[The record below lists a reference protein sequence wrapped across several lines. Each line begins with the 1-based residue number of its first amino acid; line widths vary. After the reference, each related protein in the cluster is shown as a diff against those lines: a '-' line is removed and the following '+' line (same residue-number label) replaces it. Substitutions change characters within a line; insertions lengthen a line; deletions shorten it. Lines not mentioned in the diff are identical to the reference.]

1 MKDSGIELDR
11 FCNSTDWTV
20 RSVSPACPD
29 QPFSV
34 NRKDYQAKEHSFSS
48 KVVQPPSPDL
58 KEHSKF
64 DSMMSNSW
72 YSSLDHIDLSLENSC
87 GSAWLEKHM
96 DHSTRRPK
104 HSIFSSSALKPMF
117 IPSLHLLPPHKAWDG
132 EEEFCPL
139 PLRLRELE
147 VLSEQLQTISIQVSK
162 PVDVGWDSS
171 SSLEK
176 ESLSLKSSTTLV
188 EAKTEEGAGAQ
199 DISQECHEKE
209 TSRLIM
215 GSDVTKSSL
224 RKVASFMDRLGG
236 LSVLEVQTKTLADHS
251 STDTKES
258 LMQHVQNNKKMD
270 LMVGD
275 EASELRS
282 MLEVNYPMEN
292 GIVRNWDDMKHLWDY
307 TFGPEKLNIDSRNC
321 KILLTEPPMNPTKNR
336 EKIIEVMFETYQ
348 FSGVYIAIQAVL
360 TLYAQGLLTG
370 VVVDSGDGVT
380 HICPVYEGFS
390 LPHLTRRLDI
400 AGRDITRYLIK
411 LLLLRG
417 YAFNHSADFETVRMM
432 KEKLCYVGYNIE
444 QEQKLALE
452 TTVLVESYTLPDGR
466 LIKVGG
472 ERFEAPEALFQ
483 PHLINVEGV
492 GVAELLFNT
501 IQAADI
507 DTRAE
512 FYKHIVLSGGSTMYP
527 GLPSRLEREL
537 KQLYLERVLKG
548 DVDKLSKFKIRIEDP
563 PRRKHMVF
571 LGGAVLADIMKDKDN
586 FWLTR
591 EEYQE
596 KGMRVLEK
604 LGVTVR

>member
-1 MKDSGIELDR
+1 PASSGSGWSRVAAPSGAGGAGFRCE
-11 FCNSTDWTV
+11 
-20 RSVSPACPD
+20 A
-29 QPFSV
+29 
-34 NRKDYQAKEHSFSS
+34 ESFSWRRLGTMDS
-48 KVVQPPSPDL
+48 KGRKVVVCDNGTGFVKCGYAGSNFP
-58 KEHSKF
+58 EHIF
-64 DSMMSNSW
+64 PA
-72 YSSLDHIDLSLENSC
+72 LVGRPIIR
-87 GSAWLEKHM
+87 
-96 DHSTRRPK
+96 STAK
-104 HSIFSSSALKPMF
+104 
-117 IPSLHLLPPHKAWDG
+117 
-132 EEEFCPL
+132 
-139 PLRLRELE
+139 
-147 VLSEQLQTISIQVSK
+147 
-162 PVDVGWDSS
+162 VGNI
-171 SSLEK
+171 EIK
-176 ESLSLKSSTTLV
+176 
-188 EAKTEEGAGAQ
+188 
-199 DISQECHEKE
+199 
-209 TSRLIM
+209 
-215 GSDVTKSSL
+215 
-224 RKVASFMDRLGG
+224 
-236 LSVLEVQTKTLADHS
+236 
-251 STDTKES
+251 
-258 LMQHVQNNKKMD
+258 D

-307 TFGPEKLNIDSRNC
+307 TFGPEKLDVDSKNC

-466 LIKVGG
+466 VIKVGG
-472 ERFEAPEALFQ
+472 ERFEAAEALFQ
-483 PHLINVEGV
+483 PHLINVEG
-492 GVAELLFNT
+492 
-501 IQAADI
+501 
-507 DTRAE
+507 
-512 FYKHIVLSGGSTMYP
+512 
-527 GLPSRLEREL
+527 
-537 KQLYLERVLKG
+537 
-548 DVDKLSKFKIRIEDP
+548 KFKIRIEDP

-571 LGGAVLADIMKDKDN
+571 LGGAVLADIMKDKDS

-591 EEYQE
+591 QEYQE
-596 KGMRVLEK
+596 KGVRVLEK